1 MLFIFLKKKLNNN
14 PKNILY
20 ILYMNWKY
28 LLNTLIILLIIIVFL
43 DKIYRKAPQ
52 SQSQSQVNTSQE
64 NIVQENFEN
73 KPKPTLGKEY
83 VSNTSL
89 EKNFIIR
96 PGNFYSSNENIVN
109 FPSNVLDVSQYYVRN
124 FPDSNQNLS
133 ENSENVPINP
143 PVERSKVGQP
153 NFSDYNYENKIQNEP
168 HMWNY
173 QNDLVMNGGKIG
185 DFIGNGYYDLNY
197 AFAENKYT
205 NKQIR
210 DEVLNDY
217 KNDDLRMGLGV
228 PAKMEMVFDD

>member
-1 MLFIFLKKKLNNN
+1 MSFIFLKKKLNNN

-28 LLNTLIILLIIIVFL
+28 VLNTFIIILIIIVFL
-43 DKIYRKAPQ
+43 DKIYRKSPQ
-52 SQSQSQVNTSQE
+52 NKVNTPLINTPQE
-64 NIVQENFEN
+64 NNVQENFESKQN
-73 KPKPTLGKEY
+73 IIPPTLGKEL
-83 VSNTSL
+83 VGNSSL

-124 FPDSNQNLS
+124 FPNSNQNLS
-133 ENSENVPINP
+133 ESSNEGII
-143 PVERSKVGQP
+143 ERNKEGQS
-153 NFSDYNYENKIQNEP
+153 NFSNYNYENDIQNNP

-205 NKQIR
+205 NKQMR
-210 DEVLNDY
+210 DEVMNDY

-228 PAKMEMVFDD
+228 PAKMETEFDD